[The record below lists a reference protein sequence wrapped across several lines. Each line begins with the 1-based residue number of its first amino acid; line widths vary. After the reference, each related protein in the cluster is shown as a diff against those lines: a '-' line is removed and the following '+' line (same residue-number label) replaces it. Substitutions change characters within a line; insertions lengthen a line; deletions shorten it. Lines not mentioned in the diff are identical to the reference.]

1 MWFLLDDFCL
11 IDLFLWVLVE
21 FFEMN
26 CFIFVSD
33 RDVGVALDFGFNIG
47 DIVCLTF
54 TNLLLVVAE
63 VAAVVLAVVIIVF
76 IVANTVLFTA
86 AALVVTSVSVVAVVV
101 GVGTIVE
108 VLNWVSGSTLWIIV
122 SHMSTSKQ
130 VYLFKYTSIVWVYK
144 NSLTLELER
153 SVLRLL

>member
-26 CFIFVSD
+26 CFIFVLD

-63 VAAVVLAVVIIVF
+63 VAADVLAVVIIVF

>member
-33 RDVGVALDFGFNIG
+33 LDVGVALDFGFNIG
-47 DIVCLTF
+47 DMVCLTF
-54 TNLLLVVAE
+54 TNLLVVAE
-63 VAAVVLAVVIIVF
+63 VAAFVLAVVIIVF
-76 IVANTVLFTA
+76 IVGNTVLFTA
-86 AALVVTSVSVVAVVV
+86 AAVVV
-101 GVGTIVE
+101 GVGIIVE
-108 VLNWVSGSTLWIIV
+108 VLNWLSGSTLWIIV

>member
-33 RDVGVALDFGFNIG
+33 LDVGVALDFGFNIG
-47 DIVCLTF
+47 DMVCLTF
-54 TNLLLVVAE
+54 TNLLVVAE
-63 VAAVVLAVVIIVF
+63 VAAFVLAVVIIVF
-76 IVANTVLFTA
+76 IVGNTVLFTA
-86 AALVVTSVSVVAVVV
+86 AAVVV
-101 GVGTIVE
+101 GVGIIVE
-108 VLNWVSGSTLWIIV
+108 VLNWLSGSTLWIIV

-130 VYLFKYTSIVWVYK
+130 VYLFKYTSIVWVCK

-153 SVLRLL
+153 SVLRFL

>member
-33 RDVGVALDFGFNIG
+33 LDVGVALDFGFNIG
-47 DIVCLTF
+47 DMVCLTF
-54 TNLLLVVAE
+54 TNLLVVAE
-63 VAAVVLAVVIIVF
+63 VAAFVLAVVIIVF
-76 IVANTVLFTA
+76 IVGNTVLFTA
-86 AALVVTSVSVVAVVV
+86 ATVVLTSVSVAAVVV
-101 GVGTIVE
+101 GVGIIVE
-108 VLNWVSGSTLWIIV
+108 VLNWLSGSTLWIIV

-153 SVLRLL
+153 SVLRFL